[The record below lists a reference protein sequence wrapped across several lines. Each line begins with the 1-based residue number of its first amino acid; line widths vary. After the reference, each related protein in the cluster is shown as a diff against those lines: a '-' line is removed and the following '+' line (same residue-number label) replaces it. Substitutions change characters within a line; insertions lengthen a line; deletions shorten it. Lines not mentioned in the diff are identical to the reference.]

1 VLPGRVPG
9 YQPAVLDELT
19 AAGEIVWSGAG
30 GLPGGDGWV
39 VLAPAQA
46 VPLLLPPPAEIT
58 MTPVHDAILA
68 VLEGG
73 GGLFFRMLAD
83 RVAGMLKDHDWRG
96 LSDMAVAAAI
106 WDLVWAGRL
115 TNDTLAPLRTVL
127 GTGRP
132 VFDGVPPGR
141 QAVPSAPGPLA
152 GTGSGVNGGSNGAG
166 QGSGGLGGAGAVPGS
181 IRMAGRSGRIGA
193 RRRGYGRPVVPTRTG
208 PPTVTGR
215 WSLLPDRDP
224 DPTRRSHAIAQAL
237 LDRHGIVTR
246 GTVVAERVPGGF
258 GALYP
263 VLRAMEE
270 AGQCRRGYFV
280 EGLGAAQF
288 ALPGAVDRMRA
299 VAAGLAAAAGPPGD
313 AGGPRWPGQPP
324 PAGAPRIGA
333 PRIGA
338 PRTSAASRP
347 AETAQPT
354 SPAWPEGVSWPEGAV
369 WADEGAGP
377 NDPAAGSA
385 TADTEALGPGGGGS
399 ASGSATAGEAAVLGH
414 GSASA
419 GDGAVLG
426 RGDGGA
432 LGRGDGGA
440 LGRGDGGGAS
450 GSATAAGPV
459 AWDGGAGAAGA
470 AGGLASSGGT
480 GAAGAGPPIT
490 VLAAADP
497 ANAFGAALAW
507 PPRPGEVPGA
517 HRPGRK
523 AGALVVLSAGKLVLY
538 VERGGKTLLSWTSDP
553 EVLVPAA
560 AGLAEAVRG
569 GALGRLTVERAD
581 GTGVYDTPLAQAL
594 ADAGFR
600 PTPRGL
606 RLRG

>member
-1 VLPGRVPG
+1 
-9 YQPAVLDELT
+9 
-19 AAGEIVWSGAG
+19 
-30 GLPGGDGWV
+30 
-39 VLAPAQA
+39 
-46 VPLLLPPPAEIT
+46 
-58 MTPVHDAILA
+58 
-68 VLEGG
+68 
-73 GGLFFRMLAD
+73 
-83 RVAGMLKDHDWRG
+83 
-96 LSDMAVAAAI
+96 
-106 WDLVWAGRL
+106 
-115 TNDTLAPLRTVL
+115 
-127 GTGRP
+127 
-132 VFDGVPPGR
+132 
-141 QAVPSAPGPLA
+141 
-152 GTGSGVNGGSNGAG
+152 
-166 QGSGGLGGAGAVPGS
+166 
-181 IRMAGRSGRIGA
+181 
-193 RRRGYGRPVVPTRTG
+193 
-208 PPTVTGR
+208 VTGR

-224 DPTRRSHAIAQAL
+224 DPTRRSHATAQAL

-299 VAAGLAAAAGPPGD
+299 VAAAQEAAAAGPPDNTGH
-313 AGGPRWPGQPP
+313 PRWPGQPP
-324 PAGAPRIGA
+324 AAGAPRAGA
-333 PRIGA
+333 A
-338 PRTSAASRP
+338 RP
-347 AETAQPT
+347 TGTAQPKG
-354 SPAWPEGVSWPEGAV
+354 PAWPEGISWPEGAV
-369 WADEGAGP
+369 WADEDARTG
-377 NDPAAGSA
+377 DPAAGSA
-385 TADTEALGPGGGGS
+385 TAGDAATLGRGDGGS
-399 ASGSATAGEAAVLGH
+399 ASGSAM
-414 GSASA
+414 
-419 GDGAVLG
+419 
-426 RGDGGA
+426 
-432 LGRGDGGA
+432 
-440 LGRGDGGGAS
+440 
-450 GSATAAGPV
+450 AAGPV
-459 AWDGGAGAAGA
+459 AWDGSAATTGAVGGPGGSGAAAA
-470 AGGLASSGGT
+470 AGT
-480 GAAGAGPPIT
+480 GPPIT

-523 AGALVVLSAGKLVLY
+523 AGALVVLSGGKLVLY